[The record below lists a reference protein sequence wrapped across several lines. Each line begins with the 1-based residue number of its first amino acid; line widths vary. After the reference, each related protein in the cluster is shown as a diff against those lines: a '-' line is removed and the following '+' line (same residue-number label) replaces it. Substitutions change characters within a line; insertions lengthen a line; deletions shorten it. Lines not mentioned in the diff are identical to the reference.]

1 MLGAQAQPGA
11 AAAQKPEELNSDAT
25 ALRGNLQ
32 VLQYVN
38 ALLFIVAGL
47 AAGVVGLEGFAGFA
61 AYAVTHA
68 VLIALILVASGFDTH
83 AYFLQQPHML
93 LLGGLWAQLT
103 PFLLFWALGY
113 SVVHVF

>member
-1 MLGAQAQPGA
+1 M
-11 AAAQKPEELNSDAT
+11 
-25 ALRGNLQ
+25 Q

-47 AAGVVGLEGFAGFA
+47 AAGVIGLQDWLGFA
-61 AYAVTHA
+61 AYAATHA
-68 VLIALILVASGFDTH
+68 VLLGVIVVACGFDTH
-83 AYFLQQPHML
+83 AYLLQQPHSL

-103 PFLLFWALGY
+103 PFLLFWALGF